1 MSEDKD
7 LERLQAKRL
16 EEMRKNLFFQR
27 KQSKV
32 AASAKEQKGNKPSP
46 REIVIKQ
53 LGYRGLEVLQNAEYQ
68 FPKETEIISL
78 KLSELILSGDI
89 KEVLDGGN
97 LLALFRSVGI
107 NVRMKTKINVEKDG
121 KFVSLSDKLRIQ
133 VWRTNSA
140 FWLDIFSNA
149 HRSRIVRR
157 NRG

>member
-16 EEMRKNLFFQR
+16 EEMRKNLSFQR
-27 KQSKV
+27 KQSKIT
-32 AASAKEQKGNKPSP
+32 ASEKEQKGNKPSP

-78 KLSELILSGDI
+78 KLSELISSGDI
-89 KEVLDGGN
+89 NEVLDGGN
-97 LLALFRSVGI
+97 LLTLFRSVGI

-121 KFVSLSDKLRIQ
+121 KFVSLSDKLSKSS
-133 VWRTNSA
+133 TTEE
-140 FWLDIFSNA
+140 
-149 HRSRIVRR
+149 
-157 NRG
+157 

>member
-16 EEMRKNLFFQR
+16 EEMRKNLSFQNR
-27 KQSKV
+27 QDKIT
-32 AASAKEQKGNKPSP
+32 ASQKDKLTP
-46 REIVIKQ
+46 REIIIKQ

-78 KLSELILSGDI
+78 KLSELISSGNI
-89 KEVLDGGN
+89 TEVLDGGN

-121 KFVSLSDKLRIQ
+121 KFVSLSDKLSKSS
-133 VWRTNSA
+133 TTEE
-140 FWLDIFSNA
+140 
-149 HRSRIVRR
+149 
-157 NRG
+157 

>member
-16 EEMRKNLFFQR
+16 EEMRKNLSFQR
-27 KQSKV
+27 KQSKIT
-32 AASAKEQKGNKPSP
+32 ASEKEQKGNKPSP

-78 KLSELILSGDI
+78 KLSELISSGDI
-89 KEVLDGGN
+89 NEVLDGGN
-97 LLALFRSVGI
+97 LLALFRSVDI

-121 KFVSLSDKLRIQ
+121 KFVSLSDKLSKSS
-133 VWRTNSA
+133 TTEE
-140 FWLDIFSNA
+140 
-149 HRSRIVRR
+149 
-157 NRG
+157 

>member
-16 EEMRKNLFFQR
+16 EEMRKNLSFQR

-32 AASAKEQKGNKPSP
+32 AASEKEQKDNKPPP
-46 REIVIKQ
+46 REIVIKR

-78 KLSELILSGDI
+78 KLSELISSGEI

-97 LLALFRSVGI
+97 LLALFRAVGI
-107 NVRMKTKINVEKDG
+107 TIRMKTKINVEKDG
-121 KFVSLSDKLRIQ
+121 KFVSISDKL
-133 VWRTNSA
+133 TKSSA
-140 FWLDIFSNA
+140 TEE
-149 HRSRIVRR
+149 
-157 NRG
+157 

>member
-16 EEMRKNLFFQR
+16 EEMRKNLSFQR
-27 KQSKV
+27 KQSKI
-32 AASAKEQKGNKPSP
+32 AASEKEQKGIKPSP

-68 FPKETEIISL
+68 FPKETQIIVL
-78 KLSELILSGDI
+78 KLSELISSGEI

-97 LLALFRSVGI
+97 LLALFRAIGI

-121 KFVSLSDKLRIQ
+121 KFVSISDKL
-133 VWRTNSA
+133 TKSSA
-140 FWLDIFSNA
+140 TEE
-149 HRSRIVRR
+149 
-157 NRG
+157 